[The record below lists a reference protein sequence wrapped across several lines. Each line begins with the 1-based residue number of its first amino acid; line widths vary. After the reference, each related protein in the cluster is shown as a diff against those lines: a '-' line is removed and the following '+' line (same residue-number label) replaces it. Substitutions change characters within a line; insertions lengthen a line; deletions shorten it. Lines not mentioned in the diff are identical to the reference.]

1 MRWGYTVEVQTE
13 LSPARPARR
22 KAKLYEHLAKAFRE
36 EGVTRLFT
44 LLGDGNMHWAIK
56 LGELG
61 VKLFHVRHEHCACA
75 MATSY
80 ANATGDI
87 GIVSVTCGPGL
98 TQLMTALPVAVR
110 ANIPLV
116 IFAGEAPLGGAWYNQ
131 NIDQGP
137 FVRATGATYISAHE
151 PSQMLNL
158 VRRAFLHARQFRQP
172 VVIGVPFDLQ
182 QREVELP
189 AYTTSVSLMPHGGA
203 PQPDPETIARAAE
216 LIASSKKVVVLGGRG
231 VKLSNSRADC
241 EALAEACGAYL
252 STTLPVR
259 GLFNGSPFEIG
270 IAGGFAADATRRAFS
285 EADLVIAVGA
295 RLSYHTTENG
305 KLFPQARTI
314 QIDINPLGEQQG
326 RAPADLYIASD
337 AGAGARALAKAVRH
351 AGYRPSGWRTPEL
364 KKELVS
370 SPPDRNQFPPDGD
383 AADPRDVIARLDAV
397 VPKDWHIVNAS
408 GHCSYFSAHMHG
420 RDASRCHVI
429 REFGAIGNAVSY
441 AMGIAAAFPDEP
453 VVMIDGDGGALMHI
467 QELETVRRHGMRIL
481 FVILNDG
488 AYGSEIHKLRA
499 DGIDDGPAIFGRG
512 DIGRIAR
519 GFGLIGHKVDDLDQL
534 PGLFAEFQRE
544 KNSALWDISI
554 SANVVSPALAKH
566 HKAQR

>member
-1 MRWGYTVEVQTE
+1 VEARKE
-13 LSPARPARR
+13 DLSRPVLR
-22 KAKLYEHLAKAFRE
+22 KAKLYEHLATAFRE

-80 ANATGDI
+80 ANATGDV
-87 GIVSVTCGPGL
+87 GVVSVTCGPGL

-116 IFAGEAPLGGAWYNQ
+116 IFAGESPLGNAWYNQ
-131 NIDQGP
+131 HIDHAP
-137 FVRATGATYISAHE
+137 FVRATGATHIAAHE
-151 PSQMLNL
+151 PAQMLNL
-158 VRRAFLHARQFRQP
+158 VRRAFLHARQARQP

-182 QREVELP
+182 QRDIELP
-189 AYTTSVSLMPHGGA
+189 AYTNSLSLIPQGGA
-203 PQPDPETIARAAE
+203 PQPDPDAVARAAE
-216 LIASSKKVVVLGGRG
+216 LIAASKKIIVLGGRG
-231 VKLSNSRADC
+231 AKLSGARADC

-252 STTLPVR
+252 SSTLPVR
-259 GLFNGSPFEIG
+259 GMFNGSPYEIG
-270 IAGGFAADATRRAFS
+270 IAGGFAADATRKAFS
-285 EADLVIAVGA
+285 EADLIIAVGA
-295 RLSYHTTENG
+295 RLTYHTTENG
-305 KLFPQARTI
+305 KLFPQARVI
-314 QIDINPLGEQQG
+314 QIDTHPLGEQQG
-326 RAPADLYIASD
+326 RAPADLYISSD
-337 AGAGARALAKAVRH
+337 AAAGARALTRAVRE

-364 KKELVS
+364 RQELIS

-383 AADPRDVIARLDAV
+383 AADPRDVIAKLDTV
-397 VPKDWHIVNAS
+397 LPKDWHIINAS

-420 RDASRCHVI
+420 RDMSRFHSI
-429 REFGAIGNAVSY
+429 REFGAIGNAMSY
-441 AMGIAAAFPDEP
+441 AMGVAAAYPDEP
-453 VVMIDGDGGALMHI
+453 VVMIDGDGGAMMHI

-499 DGIDDGPAIFGRG
+499 DGVDDGPAIFGRG

-519 GFGLIGHKVDDLDQL
+519 GFDLIGHKVDDIEQL
-534 PGLFAEFQRE
+534 PALLTEFQAQQ
-544 KNSALWDISI
+544 NAALWDITI

-566 HKAQR
+566 HKSQR